1 MLLFVG
7 VIFCRYFV
15 WMLAGG
21 HRREQELELSFECE
35 YYGSALVNQRWS
47 DNSHVAVCSSR
58 LVLSSII
65 SSILSLMKLQ
75 YLKSE
80 VDWLNLAPGM

>member
-1 MLLFVG
+1 MLLFVE

-47 DNSHVAVCSSR
+47 DNSHVAVVGPGWSSPLLFR
-58 LVLSSII
+58 VF
-65 SSILSLMKLQ
+65 LSLLKLQ

>member
-1 MLLFVG
+1 MEGGEQRSMLLFVG

-47 DNSHVAVCSSR
+47 DNSHVAVCWSR

-65 SSILSLMKLQ
+65 SSISLA
-75 YLKSE
+75 SE
-80 VDWLNLAPGM
+80 ATISEE